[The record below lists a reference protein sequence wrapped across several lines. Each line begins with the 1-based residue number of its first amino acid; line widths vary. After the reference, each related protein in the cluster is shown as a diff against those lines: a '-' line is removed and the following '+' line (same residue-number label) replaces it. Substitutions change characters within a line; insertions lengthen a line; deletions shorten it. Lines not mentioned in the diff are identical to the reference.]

1 MISLF
6 LFGVLS
12 FTFAQETTKTPKE
25 KAVHKSTGVNKDG
38 TQDKRLKQN
47 KVKAVQPQATVQPVV
62 TTKPRPSK
70 PQPAVQP
77 VITPKPQPT
86 AQPVVTPKP
95 RPSKPQPA
103 VQPVITPK
111 PQPTVQPVVSPTPNV
126 KVADKAVGTDAKGR
140 TIYEGLRG
148 GKYYINQK
156 GNKEYIKKG

>member
-38 TQDKRLKQN
+38 TQDRRLKQN
-47 KVKAVQPQATVQPVV
+47 KVKVVQT
-62 TTKPRPSK
+62 
-70 PQPAVQP
+70 
-77 VITPKPQPT
+77 QPT
-86 AQPVVTPKP
+86 VQPVVTPKP
-95 RPSKPQPA
+95 RPSKPQSV
-103 VQPVITPK
+103 VQPVITPKPKPTVQPVVTPQPPK

-140 TIYEGLRG
+140 TIYEGSRG